1 MRADSTNGVNIHD
14 ESLAD
19 DQQVDYDLGYSE
31 RHLHD
36 QPETSNPVPTF
47 NEGHESLDSGNL
59 QPRPP
64 YLQYRHDSYETVVQP
79 TGSDKDVNN
88 AQVIATSVVDSP
100 PELPR
105 RTSQFM
111 QDISSVLSPPLPTDT
126 QLASLPRERQSL
138 GAASVSSLR
147 PIGLRDPSWYRS
159 PLKCLE
165 PVLPLLEGII
175 GPDEA
180 CELLEFYFDEAGS
193 SLFRVASPYVLT
205 HVLRKQSL
213 LHPTKPRPTTPALL
227 VTMMWVSAQTA
238 DIAVLLIPGSR
249 PRICDAL
256 RRLWMELLEKRDR
269 DHWHRAP
276 GMIPKQHMTEVH
288 GFFDVLTRFRGP
300 PGLSAGLFQARF
312 RQQCISRS

>member
-1 MRADSTNGVNIHD
+1 
-14 ESLAD
+14 
-19 DQQVDYDLGYSE
+19 
-31 RHLHD
+31 
-36 QPETSNPVPTF
+36 
-47 NEGHESLDSGNL
+47 
-59 QPRPP
+59 
-64 YLQYRHDSYETVVQP
+64 
-79 TGSDKDVNN
+79 
-88 AQVIATSVVDSP
+88 
-100 PELPR
+100 
-105 RTSQFM
+105 M

-126 QLASLPRERQSL
+126 QLVSLPRDRQSL
-138 GAASVSSLR
+138 GASSVASLR
-147 PIGLRDPSWYRS
+147 PIGLKDPSLYRG

-213 LHPTKPRPTTPALL
+213 LHPTRPRPTTSALL

-276 GMIPKQHMTEVH
+276 GMILKQYRAEVP
-288 GFFDVLTRFRGP
+288 GPIGVLTRCRWAP
-300 PGLSAGLFQARF
+300 CLSAGLFQARL
-312 RQQCISRS
+312 RQRRVSQS